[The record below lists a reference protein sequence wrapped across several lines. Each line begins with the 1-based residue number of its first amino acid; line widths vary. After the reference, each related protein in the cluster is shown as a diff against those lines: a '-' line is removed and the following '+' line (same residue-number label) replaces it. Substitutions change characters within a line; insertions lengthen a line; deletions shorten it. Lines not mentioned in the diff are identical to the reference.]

1 MCGKLRKDWADESE
15 PKIRKIAAGNFLD
28 QKSKTNKKENQKRI
42 KRNWANYSVFPKN
55 KRKTEEEEERVVL
68 LSRARERERDQ

>member
-42 KRNWANYSVFPKN
+42 KRN
-55 KRKTEEEEERVVL
+55 
-68 LSRARERERDQ
+68 